1 LNIIDEYIAPWA
13 LPHGPIPFHCLW
25 EPIDALRKICF
36 TLPGDYNIIENLNF
50 SSYNFDSESR
60 VVSILS
66 EDLKSDNYF
75 GAVMTYNKIL
85 ETIERSDEIIISY
98 LDKDDIE
105 LSNIILHTRVVRPLL
120 ILQDEDIP
128 APIII
133 DDKTDLKK
141 ILNLDIMHKGFGTA
155 TIEVKISQMGH
166 DITKYSSLYFEMM
179 EKMYESITPLLNIDS
194 IDDVDSVGLDEE
206 MLQTLH
212 KKLMNVIEEDKLP
225 NFIKKE
231 NIDDVRRLLNDPIRR
246 EKLLGILIQNINT
259 VFMTTL
265 LWYNDRNPRE
275 DVKLLWGNMA
285 ANLSGKI
292 EELNI
297 EISYQD
303 SMNNKYGPL
312 NMDIKVLDSRTTT
325 TDEIEIPININWR
338 KDVLEL

>member
-1 LNIIDEYIAPWA
+1 
-13 LPHGPIPFHCLW
+13 
-25 EPIDALRKICF
+25 
-36 TLPGDYNIIENLNF
+36 
-50 SSYNFDSESR
+50 
-60 VVSILS
+60 
-66 EDLKSDNYF
+66 
-75 GAVMTYNKIL
+75 MTYNKIL

-120 ILQDEDIP
+120 ILQDEDITTT
-128 APIII
+128 III

-166 DITKYSSLYFEMM
+166 DITKYVSLYFEMI
-179 EKMYESITPLLNIDS
+179 EKMYESITPLFDFDA
-194 IDDVDSVGLDEE
+194 IDDVDSVGIDEE
-206 MLQTLH
+206 MLQNLH
-212 KKLMNVIEEDKLP
+212 KKLMNVIDEDKLP
-225 NFIKKE
+225 HFIKQE
-231 NIDDVRRLLNDPIRR
+231 NIDDARRLLNDPKRR

-259 VFMTTL
+259 VYMTTL

-297 EISYQD
+297 EISYID
-303 SMNNKYGPL
+303 SIYNKYGPL
-312 NMDIKVLDSRTTT
+312 NIDIKVLDSRTSTT
-325 TDEIEIPININWR
+325 EKIEIPININWR
-338 KDVLEL
+338 REVLEL

>member
-1 LNIIDEYIAPWA
+1 METLS
-13 LPHGPIPFHCLW
+13 
-25 EPIDALRKICF
+25 KICF
-36 TLPGDYNIIENLNF
+36 TLPRDYNIIENLNF

-60 VVSILS
+60 IVSILS

-120 ILQDEDIP
+120 ILQDEDITTT
-128 APIII
+128 III

-166 DITKYSSLYFEMM
+166 DITKYVSLYFEMI
-179 EKMYESITPLLNIDS
+179 EKMYESITPLFDFDA
-194 IDDVDSVGLDEE
+194 IDDVDSVGIDEE
-206 MLQTLH
+206 MLQNLH
-212 KKLMNVIEEDKLP
+212 KKLMNVIDEDKLP
-225 NFIKKE
+225 HFIKQE
-231 NIDDVRRLLNDPIRR
+231 NIDDARRLLNDPKRR

-259 VFMTTL
+259 VYMTTL

-297 EISYQD
+297 EISYID
-303 SMNNKYGPL
+303 SIYNKYGPL
-312 NMDIKVLDSRTTT
+312 NIDIKVLDSRTSTT
-325 TDEIEIPININWR
+325 EKIEIPININWR
-338 KDVLEL
+338 REVLEL